1 MSNKAIKSWISEV
14 SNGKS
19 IFVASRLKKIHPLND
34 RIVRKLVCID
44 KIEYIWVGHDR
55 IRASS
60 ELRTEGSRKIPIT
73 KPGHPTAIGLD
84 LLIDIPYKT
93 VQFYEI
99 ASAEKGNGEIM
110 LKAVL
115 EALDSDWKVVIVMDF
130 SMGFWGVMAERYEKV
145 VVM

>member
-1 MSNKAIKSWISEV
+1 MSNKAIKIWIAEV

-19 IFVASRLKKIHPLND
+19 VYVASRLKEIHPLTD
-34 RIVRKLVCID
+34 RIVRQLVCID

-55 IRASS
+55 ILASN
-60 ELRTEGSRKIPIT
+60 EIKIEGSRKIPIT
-73 KPGHPTAIGLD
+73 KPGHPTAIGFD
-84 LLIDIPYKT
+84 LLIDISYKS

-99 ASAEKGNGEIM
+99 ASAEKGNGETM

-115 EALDSDWKVVIVMDF
+115 EALDPGWEVVIGMDF
-130 SMGFWGVMAERYEKV
+130 SMGFWDVMAERYEQV